1 MSALLHCVVLAVLL
15 NILLSLAHLATQQS
29 GYYLILLQDY
39 STRGMSDLGKCKHV
53 KHDAKVCAK
62 FLDSAHPF
70 IQVT

>member
-29 GYYLILLQDY
+29 EYRLILLQDY
-39 STRGMSDLGKCKHV
+39 STRGMSDLGKCKHDV
-53 KHDAKVCAK
+53 KVCAM

>member
-39 STRGMSDLGKCKHV
+39 STRGMSDLGKCKHDV
-53 KHDAKVCAK
+53 KVCAK

>member
-29 GYYLILLQDY
+29 EYCLILLQDY
-39 STRGMSDLGKCKHV
+39 STRGMSDLGKCKHDV
-53 KHDAKVCAK
+53 KVSAK